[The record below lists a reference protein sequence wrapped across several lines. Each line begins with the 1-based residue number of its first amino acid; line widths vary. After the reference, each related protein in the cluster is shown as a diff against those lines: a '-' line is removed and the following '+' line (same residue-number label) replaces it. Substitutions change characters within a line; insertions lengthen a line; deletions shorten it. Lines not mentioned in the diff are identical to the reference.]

1 MRVVPE
7 VLSQSVAGEAV
18 LLHLPTQR
26 HFGLDSVGSRFW
38 RMLESDGDVAR
49 ACARLLEEY
58 DISEEILRADLCALL
73 DRLAAVGLIE
83 VEA

>member
-1 MRVVPE
+1 
-7 VLSQSVAGEAV
+7 VLSQSLEGEAV

-26 HFGLDSVGSRFW
+26 YFSLDSVGSRFW
-38 RMLESDGDVAR
+38 RLLEDDSDVER

-58 DISEEILRADLCALL
+58 DTSEETLRADLCALL
-73 DRLAAVGLIE
+73 EQLTAAGLVQ